1 MVVKTRQCPVR
12 CYLWIVMDEWK
23 YVIIFHPVA
32 QGETEARETAKAY
45 FKTCLDIFA
54 SQNRPKGESPLHL

>member
-1 MVVKTRQCPVR
+1 
-12 CYLWIVMDEWK
+12 MDEWK